1 MLALECWHGDGDGDG
16 CMDHGSMELDEPSWY
31 TAQRRQAKRA
41 IEATVWLRFATGS
54 QSSCTILP
62 WCNSYTHTS
71 SEHISIPL
79 VIGPLTYSCSNN
91 FVRREK
97 KERETDLREMRAA
110 NCENLFAKQTPSTS
124 DARCYRRFACLH
136 WARCRA
142 DFDACASRLD
152 GGSITAGQ
160 RSRLPARCKAW

>member
-71 SEHISIPL
+71 SEHISTGIPL

-91 FVRREK
+91 FVRRNSKEEGK
-97 KERETDLREMRAA
+97 RESSQSSERERSYWEYSCTPGDVCNLVTELWSGNRVGYSLRR
-110 NCENLFAKQTPSTS
+110 PIV
-124 DARCYRRFACLH
+124 
-136 WARCRA
+136 
-142 DFDACASRLD
+142 RL
-152 GGSITAGQ
+152 Q
-160 RSRLPARCKAW
+160 V